1 MTLIRW
7 QPMRE
12 LEPFNTMMK
21 RFFDDF
27 NGAPSLEVGN
37 FVPSVDVAE
46 DKDNVLVH
54 VELPGMSKDE
64 VKITVS
70 DDNVLTIRGE
80 KKREKKTEKEN
91 YYRLERSFGEF
102 VRSFTLPA
110 EVNGERIT
118 ATFDKGILSVTLPKL
133 VPAKPKEREIVI
145 A

>member
-12 LEPFNTMMK
+12 LEPFNSMVK
-21 RFFDDF
+21 KFLGDFDGF
-27 NGAPSLEVGN
+27 PSMEVGN
-37 FVPSVDVAE
+37 FVPSIDVSE
-46 DKDNVLVH
+46 DKDSVFVH
-54 VELPGMSKDE
+54 VELPGMSKEE

-70 DDNVLTIRGE
+70 DENVLTIRGE

-110 EVNGERIT
+110 EVNGEKIT
-118 ATFDKGILSVTLPKL
+118 ASFDKGILSITLPKL